1 MEPGGRRPAP
11 HTLRPLQ
18 LFINT
23 YNIERHHLGLRQDEF
38 VSPTDLRRW
47 LAGQGL
53 LRVGARV
60 SESDLSRAV
69 EVREALRRLV
79 LAHNRS
85 QAHPSDVRILDRLA
99 RDARLVL
106 HFRRDGTMR
115 LEPAATG
122 VTGALGRLLASALTA
137 QFDGTWERL
146 KACRRCHW
154 TFYDHSK
161 NRSGRWCVMS
171 ICGNRVKAQ
180 AYRAH
185 HRATG

>member
-99 RDARLVL
+99 R
-106 HFRRDGTMR
+106 
-115 LEPAATG
+115 
-122 VTGALGRLLASALTA
+122 
-137 QFDGTWERL
+137 
-146 KACRRCHW
+146 
-154 TFYDHSK
+154 
-161 NRSGRWCVMS
+161 
-171 ICGNRVKAQ
+171 
-180 AYRAH
+180 
-185 HRATG
+185 